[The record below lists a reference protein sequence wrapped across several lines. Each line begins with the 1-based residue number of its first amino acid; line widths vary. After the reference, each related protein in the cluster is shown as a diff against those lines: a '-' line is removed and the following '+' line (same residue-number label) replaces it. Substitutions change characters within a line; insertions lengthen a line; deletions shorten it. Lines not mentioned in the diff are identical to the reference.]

1 MLTLPLTGRGIIL
14 ADMDEL
20 SEKYTFFGQ
29 LKAEFSLDIPADAG
43 RAVLSLEDVELC
55 VEACFQAGENR

>member
-1 MLTLPLTGRGIIL
+1 
-14 ADMDEL
+14 MDEL

-43 RAVLSLEDVELC
+43 RAVISLEDVELC